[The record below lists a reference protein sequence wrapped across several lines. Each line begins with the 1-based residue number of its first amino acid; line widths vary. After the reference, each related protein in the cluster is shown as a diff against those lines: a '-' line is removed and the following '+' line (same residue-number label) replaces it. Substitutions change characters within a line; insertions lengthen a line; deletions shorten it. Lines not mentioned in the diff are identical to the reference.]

1 MSQFSN
7 SQTEN
12 VNKKDCKACFD
23 FKDWLKER
31 KNDSTHD
38 KEEQKRETKTSNQR
52 QNCPLYRDELGR
64 STWGLLHTMA
74 AYYPEKPNKN
84 QEKQMENF
92 INGFAAF
99 FPCEECSSD
108 FQEE

>member
-1 MSQFSN
+1 MSRFSTKN
-7 SQTEN
+7 EN
-12 VNKKDCKACFD
+12 IEKKKDCKACFD
-23 FKDWLKER
+23 FKDWLKDR
-31 KNDSTHD
+31 N
-38 KEEQKRETKTSNQR
+38 KEGKRGEEEKKINKR

-74 AYYPEKPNKN
+74 AYYPEKPN
-84 QEKQMENF
+84 EKEENQMENF
-92 INGFAAF
+92 IEGLATF